1 VSRTVVDN
9 PEDAAHIV
17 VWRSCHDL
25 LDQAVKRLN
34 AVLLF
39 AVAKDPGVVN
49 IQTGNVGPG
58 PAARILVLD
67 LHRAAG
73 PAGASGVYYIT
84 LLLCTT

>member
-1 VSRTVVDN
+1 
-9 PEDAAHIV
+9 
-17 VWRSCHDL
+17 
-25 LDQAVKRLN
+25 
-34 AVLLF
+34 
-39 AVAKDPGVVN
+39 VAKDPGVVN